1 MMADAK
7 IKLVLRGGTLRVR
20 MRGSDGD
27 LSDML
32 ANALADL
39 LAKCYLKGKLDDE
52 GFEAGLERM
61 RLPLRLAGAGRGLDE
76 PGGGGKGLPGAGS
89 AAGRT
94 DCGGAGR
101 AGRLR
106 AAAVQRV

>member
-61 RLPLRLAGAGRGLDE
+61 RTTYERAVCKMREAMRHDAG
-76 PGGGGKGLPGAGS
+76 
-89 AAGRT
+89 
-94 DCGGAGR
+94 
-101 AGRLR
+101 
-106 AAAVQRV
+106 